1 MCQENKRVIFSFNV
15 YNDSRPCICLFLTSS
30 MSLFLINLSK
40 TSNYFGCSKP
50 FEWVTGIQFTA
61 RKLFVCD
68 NQNNCLASQLHFL
81 GQILNLN
88 NLVPASSAPNWYHIV
103 ITNSLH
109 VRFDIPREF
118 STQLVASPKVTQEN
132 LILLNGWYFQ
142 SKYSI
147 YLTGLQF

>member
-1 MCQENKRVIFSFNV
+1 MCQEIKRVIFSFNV
-15 YNDSRPCICLFLTSS
+15 YDDSRPCICLFLTSS

-88 NLVPASSAPNWYHIV
+88 NLVPASSSPNWYHLDLV

-118 STQLVASPKVTQEN
+118 SAQLVASPKVTQKSQEN
-132 LILLNGWYFQ
+132 LISFFQ
-142 SKYSI
+142 WLIFLSEYSI
-147 YLTGLQF
+147 